1 MKRTIFE
8 EDHIL
13 FRDSFREFVKREIT
27 PFHPQWEADGVVPRD
42 LWRNAGKNGFLCMN
56 VPEEYGG
63 AGVNDFRYPMIVGE
77 ELARAGASGPAF
89 TLQTDIVTP
98 YFLCFGSHDQKQRWL
113 PSIASG
119 DCITAIAMTEPNAG
133 SDLANI
139 QTTAARDGDDY
150 ILNGVKTFIT
160 NGTLNDLVIVVAR
173 TNRAARPHD
182 ALSLLVVER
191 SMPGYERGRKLQKI
205 GMHAQ
210 DTAELFFHDV
220 RVPRANLL
228 GEEGKGFRY
237 LMQQLPQ
244 ERLSIAIGAQAG
256 AEAAFEWTLEY
267 CRERRAFGKPIG
279 SFQNSRF
286 KLAEMK
292 TEIAVNRVFIDRCVM
307 EHNQG
312 LLTAEDAC
320 MTKWWSTDL
329 QKRVV
334 DTCLQL
340 HGGYGYMREY
350 PIAKA
355 FIDTRV
361 ATIYGGTN
369 EIMKEIIGR
378 GLGIE
383 ADPDTHEQR

>member
-8 EDHIL
+8 EEHLL
-13 FRDSFREFVKREIT
+13 FRDSFREFVRREIT
-27 PFHPQWEADGVVPRD
+27 PFHAQWEKEGIVQRE
-42 LWRNAGKNGFLCMN
+42 LWRNAGKNGFLSMN

-63 AGVNDFRYPMIVGE
+63 AGVRDFRYNMIVGE

-98 YFLCFGSHDQKQRWL
+98 YLLCFATPDQKQRWL
-113 PSIASG
+113 QPIATG
-119 DCITAIAMTEPNAG
+119 ECITAIAMTVPNAG

-139 QTTAARDGDDY
+139 QTTAVRDSDHY
-150 ILNGVKTFIT
+150 VLNGTKTFIT
-160 NGTLNDLVIVVAR
+160 NGILNDLVIVAAR

-191 SMPGYERGRKLQKI
+191 GMPGYERGRNLQKI

-220 RVPRANLL
+220 RVPRENLL
-228 GEEGKGFRY
+228 GEEGRGFRY

-244 ERLSIAIGAQAG
+244 ERLSIAVSAQGG
-256 AEAAFEWTLEY
+256 AEAAFEWTLQY
-267 CRERRAFGKPIG
+267 CRERRAFGRPIG

-292 TEIAVNRVFIDRCVM
+292 TEIAINRVFIDRCVM

-320 MTKWWSTDL
+320 MAKWWSTDL

-334 DTCLQL
+334 DTCVQL
-340 HGGYGYMREY
+340 HGGYGYMQEY

-355 FIDTRV
+355 FVDTRV

-369 EIMKEIIGR
+369 EIMKEVIGR

-383 ADPDTHEQR
+383 ADQETNEPR